1 MIKDSLDEIVNDLKS
16 KRDALSLAHQKL
28 KSDSDDWSKSIIVM
42 SLLTGGI
49 ESIKMKLQLDDPIWA
64 LIPILLSSVIAACS
78 ALIKFRNFPQRM
90 ETIINAS
97 GLITNILGKA
107 RNRKSFDDELKE
119 EYNNAL
125 TYLETSL
132 YPDQR
137 KFFLL
142 QSHKN
147 LIAIMKQEEK
157 YYGLIEKVNNHEH
170 IDLSDL
176 SDSDDSETRHSYRK
190 TRDVLDITEHR
201 GRPLDPVIEE
211 EKENVET
218 ILEKPANEE
227 EIIKTL

>member
-1 MIKDSLDEIVNDLKS
+1 MIKDSLDEVVNDLKS

-49 ESIKMKLQLDDPIWA
+49 ESIKMKLELDDPIWA

-107 RNRKSFDDELKE
+107 RNRKTFDDELKA
-119 EYNNAL
+119 EYNDAL

-147 LIAIMKQEEK
+147 LIAIMRQEEK

-170 IDLSDL
+170 IDLSD
-176 SDSDDSETRHSYRK
+176 DSESDRSFK
-190 TRDVLDITEHR
+190 MGRDELDITEHR
-201 GRPLDPVIEE
+201 GRQLDPVIEE

-218 ILEKPANEE
+218 IDEKPANEDD
-227 EIIKTL
+227 IIKTL